1 MVTST
6 TYIREGIGGTE
17 AGKTKFIQKK
27 NDGKKGPEDN
37 KVFFFREWPFRF
49 EGFEKALDFLEQ
61 VE

>member
-37 KVFFFREWPFRF
+37 KVFFFSRMAFSIRR
-49 EGFEKALDFLEQ
+49 L
-61 VE
+61 